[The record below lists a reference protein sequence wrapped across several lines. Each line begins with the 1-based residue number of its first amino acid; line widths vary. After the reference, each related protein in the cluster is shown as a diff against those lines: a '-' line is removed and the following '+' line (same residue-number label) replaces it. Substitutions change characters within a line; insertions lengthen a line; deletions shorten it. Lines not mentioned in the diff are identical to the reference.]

1 MRLNLAF
8 TMSTNTEVLNHLE
21 ELLDFLVVSMKDV
34 IRYLGNGII
43 FLII

>member
-1 MRLNLAF
+1 
-8 TMSTNTEVLNHLE
+8 VQNHPE
-21 ELLDFLVVSMKDV
+21 ELLDCLVVSMKDV